1 MPRAPFRAFRPSRP
15 AHWGAIT
22 LGSVLLLLILGSH
35 SLGSPGRLL
44 ALTMA
49 HPIVLRNS
57 NGTEVDILP
66 LGAIIQRLRVADRDG
81 QVADVVLGFDS
92 ETPYRVSM

>member
-1 MPRAPFRAFRPSRP
+1 
-15 AHWGAIT
+15 
-22 LGSVLLLLILGSH
+22 
-35 SLGSPGRLL
+35 
-44 ALTMA
+44 MA